1 MKKETKKTDYDT
13 NNEQPPIPV
22 IEANIISVDGVT
34 PKKKRGNPAHV
45 KTETNSLFVE
55 KMAGLGIPIKMIAN
69 QIGID
74 DNTVERH
81 YKAELLNGQTIA
93 TTQVAQRLF
102 DIAMS
107 SDKNA
112 LSACIFWMKCR
123 ARWSEAGKNQDI
135 SINMQSNNLEVKV
148 DNKQIEAFKQR
159 WNATS
164 EAEIIES
171 DQTEY

>member
-1 MKKETKKTDYDT
+1 MEKTNYD
-13 NNEQPPIPV
+13 EDDDQDPIPV
-22 IEANIISVDGVT
+22 IEANVISVDGIV
-34 PKKKRGNPAHV
+34 PKRKRGKQPHV

-69 QIGID
+69 QIGVD
-74 DNTVERH
+74 DNTIDRH
-81 YKAELLNGQTIA
+81 YKPEMLKGQTMA

-148 DNKQIEAFKQR
+148 DNKQIEDFKQR
-159 WNATS
+159 WNAT
-164 EAEIIES
+164 
-171 DQTEY
+171 TETEH